1 MRVAR
6 RTGMSLRLM
15 RALAATA
22 VLAALP
28 GFLSSCA
35 SPGTASGGAAGS
47 SAGVVTLNKID
58 TLKSLFNRDDGH
70 TRLILIFS
78 PT

>member
-1 MRVAR
+1 MRVAKR
-6 RTGMSLRLM
+6 AGLSLRLVP
-15 RALAATA
+15 ALATMALMAT
-22 VLAALP
+22 LA

-35 SPGTASGGAAGS
+35 GSGTASGGAAPAS
-47 SAGVVTLNKID
+47 NVITLNKID
-58 TLKSLFNRDDGH
+58 TLKSVFNRDDGH

>member
-22 VLAALP
+22 LLAVLP

-35 SPGTASGGAAGS
+35 SSGTASGGAAGS
-47 SAGVVTLNKID
+47 SASVVTLNKID
-58 TLKSLFNRDDGH
+58 TLKSLFNHDDGH